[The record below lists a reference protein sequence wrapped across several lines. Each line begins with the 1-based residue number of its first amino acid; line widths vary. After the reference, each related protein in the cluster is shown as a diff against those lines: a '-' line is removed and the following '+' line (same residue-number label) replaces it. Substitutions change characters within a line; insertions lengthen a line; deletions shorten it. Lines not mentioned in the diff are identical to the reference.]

1 VAQSDDPQPSLM
13 AGLNDL
19 ADADTG
25 LVATPEARPRT
36 ERQQPRVRHVTEPKV
51 AVEQPAAAAAAPSA
65 EAVEPAPKKTR
76 APRKPKADV
85 AGEDAGGDDQAAAE

>member
-1 VAQSDDPQPSLM
+1 M

-25 LVATPEARPRT
+25 LVATPEARLRV
-36 ERQQPRVRHVTEPKV
+36 ERAQPRLRHVAEPK
-51 AVEQPAAAAAAPSA
+51 AALEQPVLADTAPVADAA
-65 EAVEPAPKKTR
+65 EPVQKKTR

-85 AGEDAGGDDQAAAE
+85 GGGTAGGDG